1 MSKRVTSKSLRSVPR
16 LGLVCV
22 SRSEELRFR
31 TITRTRFLSL
41 DNTKRRAALLDIYN
55 DNLTRLY
62 KALRFCDERGIRL
75 YRMTSAL
82 FPMNDY
88 PEGEEVF
95 AGLAARMK
103 PFAAAAAEL
112 GIRVLIHP
120 DQYVVLSSDS
130 PKVIEQSI
138 GIMQHHAR
146 VFDALGLPRS
156 AWAPMILHGGKGGRS
171 DRLVDVIAKL
181 PDAVRTR
188 LVLENDESAYGAH
201 EILDVCR
208 RAGVPM
214 VFDAHHHATHE
225 KLESYEHPSIRRFV
239 EAARGTWP
247 EEDWQIVHLSNGVSC
262 ITDHRH
268 SDLIAQVPPAYR
280 DVPWIEVEA
289 KGKEDA
295 IAQLTAR
302 WPQSH

>member
-1 MSKRVTSKSLRSVPR
+1 MSKRVTTESPPWVPK

-41 DNTKRRAALLDIYN
+41 DAEKRRAALLDIYA
-55 DNLTRLY
+55 DNLARLY
-62 KALRFCDERGIRL
+62 HALRFCADRGIRL

-88 PEGEEVF
+88 PEGADAF

-130 PKVIEQSI
+130 PNVIEQSI
-138 GIMQHHAR
+138 GIMRHHAR
-146 VFDALGLPRS
+146 VFDALALPRS
-156 AWAPMILHGGKGGRS
+156 TWAPMILHGGKGGRS
-171 DRLVDVIAKL
+171 DRLVEVSANL
-181 PDAVRTR
+181 PDEIRTR
-188 LVLENDESAYGAH
+188 LVLENDESAYGAD
-201 EILDVCR
+201 EVLDVCR

-214 VFDAHHHATHE
+214 VFDAHHHVVHE
-225 KLESYEHPSIRRFV
+225 NLESYEHPSIRRFV
-239 EAARGTWP
+239 EAARETWP
-247 EEDWQIVHLSNGVSC
+247 GEAWQIVHLSNGVSC

-295 IAQLTAR
+295 IAHLTAHWLPSR
-302 WPQSH
+302 